1 MNREWMKLAAALAA
15 FWGAWAPSSGLPQ
28 AQQDAA
34 ALEEILV
41 TARRQEI
48 ALQKAPVAVSVLS
61 GEDFDKSGIVKL
73 DNFNGYVPGLVVA
86 KNDGAGRIA
95 AIRGIGWETAQNLA
109 SQPSVLSYID
119 GVYLANPLALGLD
132 LGELE
137 RIEVFRGPQGTE
149 FGQGTTGGAINLV
162 TKKPRLGERFGEL
175 DLSYG
180 TFDAFQGRAA
190 FNLPLGEALALR
202 ASAQRYRRD
211 GFAEIQGG
219 ALDGYELD
227 DADSTLGKIAL
238 LWQPGKRF
246 SALAQAFVHGS
257 DQHAAAQKEVSDPI
271 ADARRLSQDYP
282 GIFALDNRS
291 ASLILTWEAAP
302 GLTLKSLSGWQE
314 LRKRQSKDNDRLTE
328 ALTSINR
335 LGFSFDNWDI
345 MPFWD
350 NDSDAVSQELSL
362 SWQGERLDWA
372 LGGYY
377 LDHRNFNHFLE
388 ATGAAPF
395 AESPASRPRAE
406 LTEANLP
413 PYRSDLNFTEVRTL
427 TRKDHALYG
436 RATYRLNGWL
446 ALTGGLRYQAE
457 DQADQVL
464 QLFGLRE
471 GRIEADDSHISWK
484 LGLDAQLDA
493 DHLLYGSASTGWKN
507 GGANPGAV
515 NAVLMPI
522 RFGAEKVTAFELGS
536 RNAFLDGR
544 ARLNLTAFYYD
555 HRNLQFT
562 YEDPRPFAGGSG
574 VAPKSEE
581 YGLEAEFNWLLS
593 DDWRLDGMLAAQDGR
608 VKSDLPALDVVDFRQ
623 ALRPFELGLFT
634 PNAVDERTRMAA
646 ASNLKGNK
654 PPKLVDLT
662 ARLALT
668 HKRRFAEGSLLTSR
682 LEYIHRGEFQAR
694 IYNNPLTDAVP
705 AYDIVNLHFAFDWGR
720 RPLSL
725 SLSLTNLFDR
735 DGINNIFV
743 NPYGLWTA
751 SAEFIPPREILASI
765 KFRLNG

>member
-1 MNREWMKLAAALAA
+1 MNCGWMKPAAALAA
-15 FWGAWAPSSGLPQ
+15 LWGALTPSFGSPQ
-28 AQQDAA
+28 AQEDAA
-34 ALEEILV
+34 ALEEILI
-41 TARRQEI
+41 TARRQEV
-48 ALQKAPVAVSVLS
+48 ALQQAPMAVSVLS
-61 GEDFDKSGIVKL
+61 GEDFDKSNILKL
-73 DNFNGYVPGLVVA
+73 DNFNGYVPGLVIA

-109 SQPSVLSYID
+109 SQPSVLTYID
-119 GVYLANPLALGLD
+119 GVYLANPLAMGLD

-162 TKKPRLGERFGEL
+162 TRKPRLGERFGEL
-175 DLSYG
+175 ELGYG
-180 TFDAFQGRAA
+180 AYDAFRGRAA
-190 FNLPLGEALALR
+190 LNLPLAETLALR
-202 ASAQRYRRD
+202 VSVQRYRRD

-219 ALDGYELD
+219 TLDGYDLD
-227 DADSTLGKIAL
+227 DADSTLGKVAL

-246 SALAQAFVHGS
+246 SALAQAFLHGS
-257 DQHAAAQKEVSDPI
+257 DQHAAAQKEASDPI

-291 ASLILTWEAAP
+291 ASLTLAWEIVP
-302 GLTLKSLSGWQE
+302 GLTLRSLSGWQE

-328 ALTSINR
+328 ALISINR

-362 SWQGERLDWA
+362 SWQGERMDWV

-395 AESPASRPRAE
+395 AESPAARPRAE
-406 LTEANLP
+406 LTAANLP
-413 PYRSDLNFTEVRTL
+413 PYQSDLNFTEVRTL

-436 RATYRLNGWL
+436 QATCLLNDWL
-446 ALTGGLRYQAE
+446 ALTGGLRYQGE
-457 DQADQVL
+457 DQVDQVL

-471 GRIEADDSHISWK
+471 GRIEANDSHLTWK
-484 LGLDAQLDA
+484 LGLDARLGA
-493 DHLLYGSASTGWKN
+493 DHLLYGLASTGWKN

-536 RNAFLDGR
+536 RNAFLAGR
-544 ARLNLTAFYYD
+544 AHLNLAAFYYD

-581 YGLEAEFNWLLS
+581 YGLEAEFSWRLS
-593 DDWRLDGMLAAQDGR
+593 DSWRLDGMLAIQDGR
-608 VKSDLPALDVVDFRQ
+608 VRSDLPALDVVNFRQ
-623 ALRPFELGLFT
+623 ALRPFQLGLFT
-634 PNAVDERTRMAA
+634 PNAVAERTRMAA

-654 PPKLVDLT
+654 PPKLVDRM

-668 HKRRFAEGSLLTSR
+668 HKRRFAEGSALSAR

-694 IYNNPLTDAVP
+694 IYNNPLTDTVP
-705 AYDIVNLHFAFDWGR
+705 AYDIFNLHFAFDWGR
-720 RPLSL
+720 RPWSL
-725 SLSLTNLFDR
+725 ALSLTNLFDR

-751 SAEFIPPREILASI
+751 SAEFIPPREIAASI

>member
-1 MNREWMKLAAALAA
+1 MNLGWMKPAAALAA
-15 FWGAWAPSSGLPQ
+15 LWGALTPSSGSPQ
-28 AQQDAA
+28 AQEDAA
-34 ALEEILV
+34 ALEEILI
-41 TARRQEI
+41 TARRQEV
-48 ALQKAPVAVSVLS
+48 ALQQAPLAVSVLS
-61 GEDFDKSGIVKL
+61 GEDFDKSNIVKL
-73 DNFNGYVPGLVVA
+73 DNFNGYVPGLVIA

-109 SQPSVLSYID
+109 SQPSVLTYID
-119 GVYLANPLALGLD
+119 GVYLANPLAMGLD

-162 TKKPRLGERFGEL
+162 TRKPRLGERFGEL
-175 DLSYG
+175 ALGYGSY
-180 TFDAFQGRAA
+180 DAFRGRAA
-190 FNLPLGEALALR
+190 FNLPLAEALALR
-202 ASAQRYRRD
+202 VSVQRYRRD

-219 ALDGYELD
+219 TLDGYDLD
-227 DADSTLGKIAL
+227 DADSTVGKAAL

-246 SALAQAFVHGS
+246 SALAQAFLHGS

-282 GIFALDNRS
+282 GVFALDNRS
-291 ASLILTWEAAP
+291 ASLTLAWEIAP
-302 GLTLKSLSGWQE
+302 GLSLKSLSGWQE

-362 SWQGERLDWA
+362 SWQGERMDWV

-406 LTEANLP
+406 LTAANLP
-413 PYRSDLNFTEVRTL
+413 PYQSDLNFTEVRTL

-436 RATYRLNGWL
+436 QATYLLNDRL
-446 ALTGGLRYQAE
+446 ALTGGLRYQGE
-457 DQADQVL
+457 DQTDQVL

-471 GRIEADDSHISWK
+471 GRIEANDSRVTWK
-484 LGLDAQLDA
+484 LGLDARLGA
-493 DHLLYGSASTGWKN
+493 GHLLYGLASTGWKN

-522 RFGAEKVTAFELGS
+522 RFGAERVTAFELGS
-536 RNAFLDGR
+536 RNAFLEGR
-544 ARLNLTAFYYD
+544 AHLNLAAFYYD

-562 YEDPRPFAGGSG
+562 YEDPRPFAGGSS

-581 YGLEAEFNWLLS
+581 YGLEAEFSWRLS
-593 DDWRLDGMLAAQDGR
+593 DRWRLDGMLAIQDGQVR
-608 VKSDLPALDVVDFRQ
+608 SDLPALDVVNFRQ
-623 ALRPFELGLFT
+623 ALRPFQLGLFT
-634 PNAVDERTRMAA
+634 PNAVAERTRMAA

-654 PPKLVDLT
+654 PPKLVDLM

-668 HKRRFAEGSLLTSR
+668 HQRRFAEGSSLSSR
-682 LEYIHRGEFQAR
+682 LEYLHRGEFQAR
-694 IYNNPLTDAVP
+694 IYNNPLTDTVP
-705 AYDIVNLHFAFDWGR
+705 AYDIFNLHFAFDWGR
-720 RPLSL
+720 RPWRLA
-725 SLSLTNLFDR
+725 LSLTNLFDR

-751 SAEFIPPREILASI
+751 SAEFIPPREIAASI